1 MVNQVFAHHEIQ
13 EKEAPEEEGRYKGKC
28 IHKGQRAI
36 GRAEQNGRKQ
46 QRQSVL
52 IITITA

>member
-13 EKEAPEEEGRYKGKC
+13 EKEAPEEEGRYKGKR